1 MGEGRRRGGMGK
13 RPNGYEGVGGQG
25 EKSGERTREA
35 AVEGGR
41 VGEEAG
47 NEGWGRNGE
56 REDVGVLGVGR
67 WRAGGEGRDA
77 VRSSSVGGW
86 GLRSKS
92 WNALLQYS
100 TREGKSH
107 NTLCACLGDNWELLP
122 RTHRICQRALYPKSQ
137 RKIR

>member
-1 MGEGRRRGGMGK
+1 MGTR
-13 RPNGYEGVGGQG
+13 GVGGQG
-25 EKSGERTREA
+25 EESGERTREA

-67 WRAGGEGRDA
+67 WRAGGGGRGA
-77 VRSSSVGGW
+77 LRSSGVGVW

-92 WNALLQYS
+92 WNALLQYF
-100 TREGKSH
+100 TQEG
-107 NTLCACLGDNWELLP
+107 
-122 RTHRICQRALYPKSQ
+122 
-137 RKIR
+137 